1 MNETNTSDPFTQ
13 ANIQKADAFLAQFI
27 DIKQLL
33 PIKEGLTKE
42 MIEYFNQFKFSTQLS
57 IGPLTYQERQKKI
70 QKYRQKKNN
79 RQFTKKNHYDYR
91 VKKAKSRQREK
102 GRFISNKK

>member
-1 MNETNTSDPFTQ
+1 MNETNNSDPFSQ

-42 MIEYFNQFKFSTQLS
+42 MIEYFNSFKISTQIQ

-70 QKYRQKKNN
+70 QKYKQKKNN

-91 VKKAKSRQREK
+91 RKKANSRLREK

>member
-1 MNETNTSDPFTQ
+1 MNDNNISDPFTQ

-42 MIEYFNQFKFSTQLS
+42 MIEYFNQFKFSTQMQ
-57 IGPLTYQERQKKI
+57 IGPLSYQERQKKI
-70 QKYRQKKNN
+70 QKYRQKRNT
-79 RQFTKKNHYDYR
+79 RQFSKKNHYDYR
-91 VKKAKSRQREK
+91 TKKAKSRQREK
-102 GRFISNKK
+102 GRFVSNNK

>member
-1 MNETNTSDPFTQ
+1 MNDSNTSDPFSM

-42 MIEYFNQFKFSTQLS
+42 MIEYFNQFKFSTQGQ

-70 QKYRQKKNN
+70 QKYRQKKNT
-79 RQFTKKNHYDYR
+79 RQFSKKNHYDYR
-91 VKKAKSRQREK
+91 AKKAKTRQREK
-102 GRFISNKK
+102 GRFVSNKK